1 LKKNI
6 LLGHPYWG
14 RGGAEIATMYLISAL
29 KDKYNVHI
37 LTRGGWNLSELNTC
51 AGTFI
56 EESEIQIIYP
66 PCSGILKHTTGGAI
80 WDGLYRRYCRIIA
93 PKYDLCIT
101 ASRVIDWG
109 VPAIHFLSDVTW
121 NKELREQFNSNELI
135 VNKSSIRH
143 ALFQFGNWLA
153 GSSNRSTTIYD
164 TFVAN
169 SKWTAS
175 VSSKYCKRPIKIVS
189 PVIPGEFFLKGWKKR
204 EIAFV
209 LLGRISPE
217 KKIEEAIAIL
227 KSVRER
233 GYNIS
238 LHIIGQFGTTTYEKL
253 IQSICNEEGKWVKCL
268 GSVYGE
274 NKIRLLSSFRFG
286 ISGCDC
292 EAFGIA
298 TGEMVKAGM
307 LPFIPFDGAQKEI
320 VMRDELIYNNKDEA
334 INKIIKVLS
343 CEILQIELH
352 QDLLF
357 RSQHFSIN
365 NFSNAVLDIVQ
376 QEIKLGQSKKI
387 FQ

>member
-1 LKKNI
+1 MKKNI

-29 KDKYNVHI
+29 KDKYNVCI

-66 PCSGILKHTTGGAI
+66 PCSGILKQTTGGAI

-101 ASRVIDWG
+101 ASRFIDWG

-135 VNKSSIRH
+135 VNKSSIRY
-143 ALFQFGNWLA
+143 ALFHFGNWLA

-189 PVIPGEFFLKGWKKR
+189 PVIPGEFYLKEWKKR

-227 KSVRER
+227 KRVREQ

-238 LHIIGQFGTTTYEKL
+238 LHIIGQFGTTAYEKL
-253 IQSICNEEGKWVKCL
+253 IQSICNEEGTWVNCI

-274 NKIRLLSSFRFG
+274 SKIRLLSSFRFG
-286 ISGCDC
+286 ISGCEC

-320 VMRDELIYNNKDEA
+320 VRREELIYKNKEEA

-352 QDLLF
+352 QNLLLH
-357 RSQHFSIN
+357 SQHFSIN

-376 QEIKLGQSKKI
+376 QEIKL
-387 FQ
+387 